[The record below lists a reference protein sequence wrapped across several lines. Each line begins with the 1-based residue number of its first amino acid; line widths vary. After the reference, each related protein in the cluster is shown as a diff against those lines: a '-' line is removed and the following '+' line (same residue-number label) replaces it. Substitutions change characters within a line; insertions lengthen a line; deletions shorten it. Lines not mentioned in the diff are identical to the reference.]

1 MSKRERS
8 PTNNDKQLLER
19 IEKKKAD
26 EKTKLES
33 KFDAL
38 KIPLPKLTDE
48 EATKLFKELEDN
60 LVERYSLNEAGTD
73 FWICPYQ
80 FTTSD
85 MWKKYSVHKWLKD
98 YDNTFA
104 SFKSYPEKVFAWKW
118 AKDQVES
125 YLTDIVTRWNQ
136 LYSVFHM
143 SYDPPH
149 GYGDYHYVIL
159 KKRKETH

>member
-26 EKTKLES
+26 DKAKLES

-38 KIPLPKLTDE
+38 RIPLPKLADE
-48 EATKLFKELEDN
+48 EATLLFKELEDK
-60 LVERYSLNEAGTD
+60 LVERYSLNDAGTD

-80 FTTSD
+80 FTTSE

-98 YDNTFA
+98 YENTSA
-104 SFKSYPEKVFAWKW
+104 SLKSVTEREYARKW

-143 SYDPPH
+143 SYDPPL
-149 GYGDYHYVIL
+149 GYSEYHYVIL
-159 KKRKETH
+159 KKK